1 MLRPVLARRHDVLP
15 AHPAA
20 SAWEAVI
27 VLGLPVSFFLGR
39 QIWRLVTGGGV
50 ALRPAFTD
58 SRLLLTLGIELMLAA
73 VLLTWLSRRGWRLL
87 AQTGRPTLGDVARGI
102 ALWSAL
108 FIVGQ
113 VVRMGLYLIAL
124 NVLSATQAAPLSG
137 ALSWWTIGA
146 ALLINP
152 VFEEVLFL
160 GYAIPILER
169 VGGLRLA
176 VIVSVTLRVLVHW
189 NQGAHALISVLPFAL
204 LFTAYFIRTRRVW
217 PVVVGHIINNAFG
230 LGAFVGGGS

>member
-1 MLRPVLARRHDVLP
+1 MIGPVLAQRRDVLP
-15 AHPAA
+15 AHPGAT
-20 SAWEAVI
+20 AWEAAV

-39 QIWRLVTGGGV
+39 QLWRLATGGSI

-58 SRLLLTLGIELMLAA
+58 SRLLLTLGIEILLAA
-73 VLLTWLSRRGWRLL
+73 ILLAWLSRRGWRLL
-87 AQTGRPTLGDVARGI
+87 AQTGSPTPSDVARGVV
-102 ALWSAL
+102 LWSAL
-108 FIVGQ
+108 FVIGQIV
-113 VVRMGLYLIAL
+113 RLGLYLIAPH
-124 NVLSATQAAPLSG
+124 VLAAAQAAPLTG
-137 ALSWWTIGA
+137 VLSWWTLGA

-169 VGGLRLA
+169 VGSLRLA

-204 LFTAYFIRTRRVW
+204 LFTTYFVRTRRLW

-230 LGAFVGGGS
+230 LGAFVGGYS